1 MVQPAFMSGS
11 TTYNRRVPAN
21 WPIPEGLSVLP
32 DGSWR
37 VGDLPVGHAASLRY
51 LKAHLV
57 FEDDGAF
64 VVVGPGRVR
73 VSVQGPAFEA
83 SSLRVDIKSGGAAVV
98 LDDGSEE
105 SVTDDA
111 IGMNPTSGRFEC
123 LVRGGRARALLS
135 RPAHETLLVHAEEEA
150 GRFFLCAGPRRIPI
164 RT

>member
-1 MVQPAFMSGS
+1 M
-11 TTYNRRVPAN
+11 
-21 WPIPEGLSVLP
+21 LP

-37 VGDLPVGHAASLRY
+37 VGELPVGHGASLKY

-64 VVVGPGRVR
+64 VVAGSGRVR

-83 SSLRVDIKSGGAAVV
+83 FALRVDVEGGEVAVL

-105 SVTDDA
+105 SVADDA
-111 IGMNPTSGRFEC
+111 IGMDPTSGRFEC

-135 RPAHETLLVHAEEEA
+135 RPAHEALLVHAEEEA
-150 GRFFLCAGPRRIPI
+150 GCFFLRAGPRRIPI